1 MHIYRTSSLSR
12 KTKFASSKFFV
23 LVFLICVTNTNLI
36 SQSIKEANRFF
47 KNENYQEALNIYKSH
62 KKTAKD
68 PKLLLNKAICHYYLN
83 QPDECLNDLSLF
95 SEFKITEPKV
105 LKYAGL
111 SYLLKMDYDQAVELL
126 KKYLATL
133 NQKQADFAFTIYKIR
148 QCGQAKSLALLPPL
162 AYVENPGP
170 VVNSI
175 YDDFRP
181 IYSPSLQNRIYFS
194 SAREESTGG
203 KRNQQGLSDEKFG
216 RYFSDMYYIDLIDGN
231 WTQVSTFEPLFNTP
245 RHDIIQGF
253 SSNGEIVYFSSSL
266 DLKKFTFY
274 SDTFY
279 VERTEPMLPVHVK
292 LPINGSKGDKDLFV
306 FSDSLILFSSNSL
319 PGYGGYDL
327 FYVQKKDSL
336 WLEPINFGPKINSQ
350 FDEVSPFLTKS
361 GLELYFSSNN
371 LNSLGGFDIQK
382 VVYDG
387 KSKKW
392 TPAQNLGKPINSAFD
407 DVDFYLS
414 SDGVSAVFSSNRPE
428 SIGGKD
434 LFVCYMKEQMI
445 DQILYSETPDFIQ
458 DIEDNLT
465 FEQEEKIGSLPIA
478 REFYSRSIYFNPN
491 EDILSATNVNQINKV
506 VELMTILPNI
516 QLSIYSHT
524 FPESAVELDL
534 YFSLKRAEKIVAYFN
549 ERKIPSSRIDIKACG
564 SSYPLVTPMINGI
577 NSTLAEK
584 NNRRIDFVFS
594 NTEQSNL
601 KVNYEVT
608 QLPEGTIDSRLQRFN
623 QAEKTL
629 TFRLLIAQTNQM
641 FKHEILNIYRDI
653 IIEKSSDNNNYNYY
667 LGNFDRYDEINNLQ
681 KTISEKYNIKAK
693 IVPFYIGKILKPLDI
708 LPLMN
713 EFPELMNYI
722 RIE

>member
-1 MHIYRTSSLSR
+1 MHIYRTSSLSK
-12 KTKFASSKFFV
+12 KTKFVLSKLFF
-23 LVFLICVTNTNLI
+23 LVFLICAINTTLI
-36 SQSIKEANRFF
+36 SQSIKDANKFF
-47 KNENYQEALNIYKSH
+47 KNENYQEALNVYQSH

-68 PKLLLNKAICHYYLN
+68 PKLLLNRAICYYHLN
-83 QPDECLNDLSLF
+83 QPDACLNDLNLF
-95 SEFKITEPKV
+95 SEFKISEPKV

-133 NQKQADFAFTIYKIR
+133 NPKEADFAFTIYKIR
-148 QCGQAKSLALLPPL
+148 QCGKAKSLALLPAM
-162 AYVENPGP
+162 AYVENPGS

-175 YDDFRP
+175 YDDFKP

-194 SAREESTGG
+194 SSRAESTGG
-203 KRNQQGLSDEKFG
+203 KRNQEGLTDEKFG
-216 RYFSDMYYIDLIDGN
+216 KYFSDMYYIDLIDGN

-245 RHDIIQGF
+245 KHDIIQGF
-253 SSNGEIVYFSSSL
+253 STNGDIVYFSSSM

-327 FYVQKKDSL
+327 FYAQKKDSL
-336 WLEPINFGPKINSQ
+336 WLEPKNFGPEINSQ
-350 FDEVSPFLTKS
+350 FDEVAPFLTKS

-382 VVYDG
+382 ASYDN

-392 TPAQNLGKPINSAFD
+392 KAAQNLGKPINSAFD
-407 DVDFYLS
+407 DADFYLS
-414 SDGVSAVFSSNRPE
+414 ADGVSAVFSSNRPE
-428 SIGGKD
+428 SLGGKD

-445 DQILYSETPDFIQ
+445 DQILYTETPDFIQ
-458 DIEDNLT
+458 DVEETLAV
-465 FEQEEKIGSLPIA
+465 EQEEQIVALPVA
-478 REFYSRSIYFNPN
+478 REFYSKSIYFNPN
-491 EDILSATNVNQINKV
+491 EDILTTVNVNQINKV
-506 VELMTILPNI
+506 AELMTILPNI
-516 QLSIYSHT
+516 RLSIYSHT
-524 FPESAVELDL
+524 YPESAVELDL

-564 SSYPLVTPMINGI
+564 SSYPLVTPTINGI
-577 NSTLAEK
+577 NSILAEK

-601 KVNYEVT
+601 KVNYEVM
-608 QLPEGTIDSRLQRFN
+608 QLPEETRDSRSESFN

-653 IIEKSSDNNNYNYY
+653 MIEKSSDNNNYNYF
-667 LGNFDRYDEINNLQ
+667 LGNFNRYAEINNLQ
-681 KTISEKYNIKAK
+681 KTIFEKYNINAK
-693 IVPFYIGKILKPLDI
+693 IVPFYLGKILKPSEI
-708 LPLMN
+708 LVLMN
-713 EFPELMNYI
+713 DFPELMNYS